1 MARVFVEK
9 ALEITGESPYDLIL
23 MASKR
28 GREISQGSRPLSERQ
43 HKDEKSAVTALRE
56 IEEGLYTRDHF
67 DGKIKNA
74 EQLAKEAQEK
84 EELDDEHQFT
94 QSERTPE

>member
-1 MARVFVEK
+1 
-9 ALEITGESPYDLIL
+9 
-23 MASKR
+23 
-28 GREISQGSRPLSERQ
+28 LSERQ

-84 EELDDEHQFT
+84 EELEDEHQFT